1 MHQNRIRLATIA
13 ALAALSIGASTV
25 ASAQSRLSLADRV
38 ARLEAQSQGAG
49 QGQAQ
54 SQIEQLN
61 RIEQLQSEVQSLRN
75 TVEQQQFEIEGLKRS
90 ARERQLELDAR
101 ITRLEGGTVAVP
113 PAGGAT
119 FAPSA
124 SVPAPAPAPAPAPG
138 GLVAEPVLENLPPAA
153 PATAGFDDIP
163 TPAPGIGA
171 APSAPPAGDE
181 KAMYDQA
188 FGALRDG
195 RYAESARLFRAFLDA
210 HPNGELAP
218 NALYWLGESYYVT
231 QNFQIAL
238 DTFDELLRRFPQ
250 SPKAQDALLKVGYCH
265 YELKQW
271 PEAERALNEVVRRYP
286 DTTVARLAQGRLR
299 ALRLD
304 AQRR

>member
-1 MHQNRIRLATIA
+1 MPQNRIRLATISV
-13 ALAALSIGASTV
+13 LAVLSIGAST
-25 ASAQSRLSLADRV
+25 AAGAQSRLSLADRV
-38 ARLEAQSQGAG
+38 ARLEAQAQGAG

-54 SQIEQLN
+54 SQIELLN
-61 RIEQLQSEVQSLRN
+61 RIEQLQAEVQSLRN

-90 ARERQLELDAR
+90 ARERQIELDAR
-101 ITRLEGGTVAVP
+101 IARLEGGVAVVP
-113 PAGGAT
+113 PAPRA
-119 FAPSA
+119 SA
-124 SVPAPAPAPAPAPG
+124 SGA
-138 GLVAEPVLENLPPAA
+138 LVAEPVLDNLAPSVPTGAGLDPA
-153 PATAGFDDIP
+153 PAPIAAAG
-163 TPAPGIGA
+163 T
-171 APSAPPAGDE
+171 GDE
-181 KAMYDQA
+181 KTMYDQA
-188 FGALRDG
+188 FAALRDG

>member
-1 MHQNRIRLATIA
+1 MIDNLA
-13 ALAALSIGASTV
+13 
-25 ASAQSRLSLADRV
+25 
-38 ARLEAQSQGAG
+38 
-49 QGQAQ
+49 
-54 SQIEQLN
+54 
-61 RIEQLQSEVQSLRN
+61 
-75 TVEQQQFEIEGLKRS
+75 
-90 ARERQLELDAR
+90 
-101 ITRLEGGTVAVP
+101 P
-113 PAGGAT
+113 
-119 FAPSA
+119 
-124 SVPAPAPAPAPAPG
+124 PAPARSD
-138 GLVAEPVLENLPPAA
+138 PPLDGIPTAAA
-153 PATAGFDDIP
+153 PA
-163 TPAPGIGA
+163 
-171 APSAPPAGDE
+171 AGDE
-181 KAMYDQA
+181 KTMYDQA

-210 HPNGELAP
+210 YPNGELAP

>member
-1 MHQNRIRLATIA
+1 MHAFRTRPVLTLVLALLA
-13 ALAALSIGASTV
+13 SSLAATAH
-25 ASAQSRLSLADRV
+25 AQGRLSLAERV
-38 ARLEAQSQGAG
+38 ARLEAQAQGA
-49 QGQAQ
+49 GQAQ
-54 SQIEQLN
+54 SQLELLN
-61 RIEQLQSEVQSLRN
+61 RIESLQSEIQSLRN
-75 TVEQQQFEIEGLKRS
+75 AVEQQQFEIENLKRQ
-90 ARERQLELDAR
+90 ARERQIELDAR
-101 ITRLEGGTVAVP
+101 MTRLEGGAAAVP
-113 PAGGAT
+113 PAPVA
-119 FAPSA
+119 APT
-124 SVPAPAPAPAPAPG
+124 PAPG
-138 GLVAEPVLENLPPAA
+138 GLVAEPVIDNRPPPVAAVPSDVPFDEIPGAA
-153 PATAGFDDIP
+153 PA
-163 TPAPGIGA
+163 
-171 APSAPPAGDE
+171 AGDE

-188 FGALRDG
+188 FAALRDG
-195 RYAESARLFRAFLDA
+195 RYAESARLFRAFLDV

-238 DTFDELLRRFPQ
+238 DTFNELLRRFPQ

>member
-1 MHQNRIRLATIA
+1 MQQTRIRVATIA
-13 ALAALSIGASTV
+13 ALAALSIGASATV
-25 ASAQSRLSLADRV
+25 SAQSRLSLADRV

-49 QGQAQ
+49 AGQAQ
-54 SQIEQLN
+54 IEMLN

-75 TVEQQQFEIEGLKRS
+75 TVEQQQFEIESLKRS

-101 ITRLEGGTVAVP
+101 ITRLEGGAVAAAPAGASTMAPAVP
-113 PAGGAT
+113 
-119 FAPSA
+119 
-124 SVPAPAPAPAPAPG
+124 VPTPAPG
-138 GLVAEPVLENLPPAA
+138 GLVAEPVLDNLPSPTR
-153 PATAGFDDIP
+153 PSAGSDEIP
-163 TPAPGIGA
+163 TPTTQAPA
-171 APSAPPAGDE
+171 AGDE

-210 HPNGELAP
+210 HPDGELAP

-238 DTFDELLRRFPQ
+238 DTFEELLRRFPQ

>member
-1 MHQNRIRLATIA
+1 MQQIRIRLATIA
-13 ALAALSIGASTV
+13 AFAALSIGVSAT

-54 SQIEQLN
+54 SQIELLN

-90 ARERQLELDAR
+90 ARERQIDLDAR
-101 ITRLEGGTVAVP
+101 LTRLEGGTAAVP
-113 PAGGAT
+113 PAGGAAMT
-119 FAPSA
+119 PTPIA
-124 SVPAPAPAPAPAPG
+124 STQTPPTPAPG
-138 GLVAEPVLENLPPAA
+138 GLVAEPVIDNL
-153 PATAGFDDIP
+153 
-163 TPAPGIGA
+163 
-171 APSAPPAGDE
+171 APSAPPAAGFDEIPSPGAQAPAAGDE

-210 HPNGELAP
+210 HPDGELAP

-271 PEAERALNEVVRRYP
+271 PEAERALNEVVRLYP